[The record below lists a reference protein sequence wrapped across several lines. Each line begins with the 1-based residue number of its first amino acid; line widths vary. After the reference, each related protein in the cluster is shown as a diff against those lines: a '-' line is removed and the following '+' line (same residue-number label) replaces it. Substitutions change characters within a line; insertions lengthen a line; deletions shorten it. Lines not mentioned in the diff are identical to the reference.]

1 MLSLPLPVKIF
12 WRKEHTDLRKS
23 FDGLAAIV
31 REELGHDPFSGHLF
45 IFASKRRNRV
55 KLLYYEQGGFAI
67 WYKRL
72 EEGTFSLPSIA
83 GDGKSAQLSAEDFSL
98 LLSGVE
104 LTSVKRRKRYERVP
118 V

>member
-12 WRKEHTDLRKS
+12 WRIDPTDLRKS

-55 KLLYYEQGGFAI
+55 KLLYFEKGGFAI

-72 EEGTFSLPSIA
+72 EEGTFAMPIIA
-83 GDGKSAQLSAEDFSL
+83 GDGKSALLSAEDFAL

-104 LTSVKRRKRYERVP
+104 PSSVKRRKRYERISA
-118 V
+118 

>member
-55 KLLYYEQGGFAI
+55 KLLYFEKGGFAI

-72 EEGTFSLPSIA
+72 EEGTFALPSMA
-83 GDGKSAQLSAEDFSL
+83 EDGKSQKNGSEGENDDQFEQGEAT
-98 LLSGVE
+98 GP
-104 LTSVKRRKRYERVP
+104 RERVSQR
-118 V
+118 

>member
-23 FDGLAAIV
+23 FDGLAAHV

-55 KLLYYEQGGFAI
+55 KLLYYEKGGFAI

-72 EEGTFSLPSIA
+72 EGCTCALPSVA
-83 GDGKSAQLSAEDFSL
+83 GDGKSAQLSVEDFSL
-98 LLSGVE
+98 LLSGVDPS
-104 LTSVKRRKRYERVP
+104 SVTRRKRYE
-118 V
+118 

>member
-23 FDGLAAIV
+23 FDGLAALV
-31 REELGHDPFSGHLF
+31 REELGQDPFSGHLF

-55 KLLYYEQGGFAI
+55 KLLYFEKGGFAI

-72 EEGTFSLPSIA
+72 EVGTFAMPLIA
-83 GDGKSAQLSAEDFSL
+83 GDGKSAQLSADDFAL

-104 LTSVKRRKRYERVP
+104 LSSVQRRKRYERIP
-118 V
+118 A